1 MTGRRD
7 GAVPAPGW
15 FATLIGRPI
24 LWGILLAALVATESA
39 AVFGSVLNHD
49 VAWIIHG
56 AGRWLEGARLY
67 RDIVEINPP
76 LIFYLTAP
84 AVWLARALGLPEIAV
99 FRGFLLALIIGS
111 LLVCRVLIERIFAGR
126 SVAMRGSLL
135 LLVAILFFP
144 GADFGEREHLMM
156 ILALPWFLAAAGRAA
171 GRPITARPMILIAL
185 AAGVGL
191 ALKPF
196 FLLPW
201 IAVELYLALP
211 VGWRGLRRIDTL
223 CVAGVML
230 LYVAAVL
237 LLAPEYLPLARM
249 ASGVY
254 GAYDRPIAALL
265 RRDGT
270 IVWVIA
276 AAALPL
282 LRFATEERRAVMA
295 LVIAATGFLA
305 GAFYQHKGWDYHFLP
320 ALGLGLMVIH
330 LSFFLFAERSASVSP
345 PIISSPIVSRLLAVC
360 VALLIGIAAIGDFR
374 ASSIIPADY
383 LDLLPV
389 VRAQPPGATI
399 AVLSTSIYYAFPLV
413 NYSGARW
420 GLRFNALWMLPGLYQ
435 GAPATGPFPY
445 HDFHS
450 MGELE
455 RYALTATVDDLLAS
469 RPLLVVVDR
478 HPYKQGFGD
487 APFDFLE
494 YFARD
499 PRFAAFLR
507 DYDSIATVHSLLVLR
522 RGSYPLR

>member
-1 MTGRRD
+1 
-7 GAVPAPGW
+7 
-15 FATLIGRPI
+15 
-24 LWGILLAALVATESA
+24 
-39 AVFGSVLNHD
+39 
-49 VAWIIHG
+49 
-56 AGRWLEGARLY
+56 
-67 RDIVEINPP
+67 
-76 LIFYLTAP
+76 
-84 AVWLARALGLPEIAV
+84 
-99 FRGFLLALIIGS
+99 RGFLLALIIGS

-126 SVAMRGSLL
+126 SMAMRGSLL
-135 LLVAILFFP
+135 LLVALIFFP
-144 GADFGEREHLMM
+144 GADFGQREHLMM
-156 ILALPWFLAAAGRAA
+156 ILVLPWFLAAAGRAA
-171 GRPITARPMILIAL
+171 ARPINARLMFPIAL

-201 IAVELYLALP
+201 IGVELYLALLF
-211 VGWRGLRRIDTL
+211 GWRGLRRIDTL

-270 IVWVIA
+270 IVWVVA

-282 LRFATEERRAVMA
+282 LRFAAVERRAVMA

-330 LSFFLFAERSASVSP
+330 LSFFLFAERSASLSH
-345 PIISSPIVSRLLAVC
+345 PIVSQLLAVC
-360 VALLIGIAAIGDFR
+360 VALLIGVAAIGDFR
-374 ASSIIPADY
+374 VSAAIPADY

-389 VRAQPPGATI
+389 VRAQPSGATI

-420 GLRFNALWMLPGLYQ
+420 GLRFNALWMLPGLYR

-445 HDFHS
+445 HDLHA

-455 RYALTATVDDLLAS
+455 RYALDATVDDLLAS

-494 YFARD
+494 YFSRD

-507 DYDSIATVHSLLVLR
+507 DYDSIATVHSLLILR
-522 RGSYPLR
+522 RGSYPPR